1 MTTALRSMTAPNNK
15 DPVLSDAG
23 ENAIQPTAPAQ
34 RLVSIQCLRFGAAGL
49 VVLTHT
55 SSGYFAFGT
64 IGVDIFFVISGFI
77 ITHVMT
83 NRQPGPFLLDRLVRI
98 YPLYWL
104 FLIPLIILGWDGDA
118 MHLLSSVTL
127 WPVVGEFRRS
137 YLAVSWTLSFEM
149 LFYLAATLVLWRRHA
164 FWVLMA
170 LYAFAIV
177 AQQFVKNP
185 LLGFA
190 GSSMIV
196 EFLLGVVIARLPRTQ
211 WRRLGAIAVGI
222 GIMVAFFAMSP
233 DQFIETMFDGR
244 SFWRWASCGLPA
256 AAIVWGAMQFETM
269 LTGRL
274 FKLAAVGGDASY
286 ALYLSH
292 PFFLLFAPHNPYAL
306 LFLGTPVL
314 VMLGIATHFAI
325 EKPLLKI
332 VRQAVLPQRP
342 ASVRPNPAHPPTSS
356 PDNRPQGSA
365 HIGFRNQED
374 NS

>member
-1 MTTALRSMTAPNNK
+1 M
-15 DPVLSDAG
+15 SDVG
-23 ENAIQPTAPAQ
+23 ESAIQPTAPVG
-34 RLVSIQCLRFGAAGL
+34 RLVSIQCLRFAAAGL

-55 SSGYFAFGT
+55 ASGYFVYGAF
-64 IGVDIFFVISGFI
+64 GVDIFFVISGFI
-77 ITHVMT
+77 ITHVM
-83 NRQPGPFLLDRLVRI
+83 RQREAGPFLLDRLTRI

-104 FLIPLIILGWDGDA
+104 FLIPMTVVGWDGDA

-170 LYAFAIV
+170 LYAFAVV
-177 AQQFVKNP
+177 AQQFTNNSV
-185 LLGFA
+185 LGFV
-190 GSSMIV
+190 GSPMIM

-211 WRRLGAIAVGI
+211 WRLGGAIAIVI
-222 GIMVAFFAMSP
+222 ALCVAFIATSP
-233 DQFIETMFDGR
+233 NFGFIEKMFDGGA
-244 SFWRWASCGLPA
+244 SWRWIAWGLPA
-256 AAIVWGAMQFETM
+256 ASIVWGAMQFETM

-314 VMLGIATHFAI
+314 LMLGIGTHFAI
-325 EKPLLKI
+325 EKPLLKQ
-332 VRQAVLPQRP
+332 VRRAVLPSRP
-342 ASVRPNPAHPPTSS
+342 PVGLIAA
-356 PDNRPQGSA
+356 
-365 HIGFRNQED
+365 
-374 NS
+374 